1 MKKLFFIFF
10 IIVLVMAGCGK
21 KEKIDE
27 KEMSRL
33 GSALTKLS
41 SAVEST
47 VRYKKPPKGISD
59 ADLLKLATQHDPKLL
74 EPFSKYT
81 LKVQQENRHGI
92 VLVCDKKGKRGLL
105 EDAGCSRAMDAN
117 LWRSKASC
125 KFTLNADSVCR

>member
-47 VRYKKPPKGISD
+47 VRYKKT
-59 ADLLKLATQHDPKLL
+59 AQRN
-74 EPFSKYT
+74 
-81 LKVQQENRHGI
+81 Q
-92 VLVCDKKGKRGLL
+92 
-105 EDAGCSRAMDAN
+105 
-117 LWRSKASC
+117 
-125 KFTLNADSVCR
+125 